1 MAKQPANGS
10 QPQPVADPLD
20 LNRRPSPSGSWVRG
34 LLDIGLGLLFNVA
47 FFTFAWAIPLAFVQR
62 YFLGHPVAI
71 AETAIFLIGLAILV
85 VKALR
90 VREQILL
97 TKGTRDR
104 DLMPTIPADLSESE
118 RWVVH
123 NDAGR
128 VARGWL
134 GVLEQLP
141 TSARTSPLVL
151 RLNELLTRQASRAS
165 TRHLADDQRELS
177 ARDLD
182 SAHDS
187 FALVRIIVWA
197 IPMLGFLGT
206 VIGITQTLGGLD
218 FTKGPEAV
226 DQLKTGLYVAFDTTA
241 IGLVFS
247 VGAIFL
253 QFPIERAEQRML
265 AEIDQRVGALLSE
278 HLPSDDHVENPAA
291 QISLLCEGIRVA
303 VGQSLASQTDL
314 WRQTID
320 EAQQHWRGLA
330 DDNGRR
336 LSQSLLETLSPVLQI
351 HSRAFDEHA
360 SALREH
366 TDALAGVE
374 KQWSNEFGDRWN
386 RWNEV
391 VEKRCDQLAVESQ
404 ASQRLADGLSGAML
418 TLARAV
424 DALSR
429 HLPPATQAALAA
441 DLAQALPA
449 SQSAEPII
457 EPASETIPAKVASP
471 KPIRRRAA

>member
-1 MAKQPANGS
+1 MAKQPVNGS
-10 QPQPVADPLD
+10 QPVTDTLD
-20 LNRRPSPSGSWVRG
+20 VSGRPNSDGPTVGG
-34 LLDIGLGLLFNVA
+34 LLDIGLGLLFNVV
-47 FFTFAWAIPLAFVQR
+47 FFTFAWAVPLAFVER
-62 YFLGHPVAI
+62 YFLGHPIAM
-71 AETAIFLIGLAILV
+71 AETAIFLIGLAILA
-85 VKALR
+85 VKAKR
-90 VREQILL
+90 VHEQLLL
-97 TKGTRDR
+97 TRGIRDC
-104 DLMPTIPADLSESE
+104 DLTPAVDTELSESE
-118 RWVVH
+118 RWVVR

-128 VARGWL
+128 AARGWL
-134 GVLEQLP
+134 AALEQLP
-141 TSARTSPLVL
+141 TSARNSPLVL
-151 RLNELLTRQASRAS
+151 RLNELLSRQASRAS

-182 SAHDS
+182 AAHDS

-265 AEIDQRVGALLSE
+265 AEIDQRVGTLLSTY
-278 HLPSDDHVENPAA
+278 LPSDDHVENPAA
-291 QISLLCEGIRVA
+291 QISLLCDGIRVA

-320 EAQQHWRGLA
+320 EARQHWRGLA

-336 LSQSLLETLSPVLQI
+336 LSQSLLETLAPVLQI
-351 HSRAFDEHA
+351 HSHAFDEHA

-366 TDALAGVE
+366 ADALADVE
-374 KQWSNEFGDRWN
+374 KQWGSEFGERWN
-386 RWNEV
+386 RWNDV
-391 VEKRCDQLAVESQ
+391 VAKRCDQLTEDAQ

-429 HLPPATQAALAA
+429 HLPPSAQAALAA

-449 SQSAEPII
+449 SRSIDPLT
-457 EPASETIPAKVASP
+457 EPAAETTPSTVTRP

>member
-10 QPQPVADPLD
+10 QPHTIADTPD
-20 LNRRPSPSGSWVRG
+20 AGSRANSDGSSVRG
-34 LLDIGLGLLFNVA
+34 LWDIGLGLLFNVV
-47 FFTFAWAIPLAFVQR
+47 FFTLAWAVPLAFVQR
-62 YFLGHPVAI
+62 YFLGHPIAI
-71 AETAIFLIGLAILV
+71 AETAVFFIGLAILA
-85 VKALR
+85 VKAKR
-90 VREQILL
+90 VREQVLL
-97 TKGTRDR
+97 TKGIRDR
-104 DLMPTIPADLSESE
+104 DLMPTVPTALSESE
-118 RWVVH
+118 RWVVQ

-134 GVLEQLP
+134 GALEQLP
-141 TSARTSPLVL
+141 ASARTSPLVL
-151 RLNELLTRQASRAS
+151 RLTELLNRQATRAT

-182 SAHDS
+182 AAHDS

-206 VIGITQTLGGLD
+206 VVGITQTLGGLD

-265 AEIDQRVGALLSE
+265 AEIDQRVGALLST

-291 QISLLCEGIRVA
+291 QISLLCDGIRVA

-314 WRQTID
+314 WRKTID

-360 SALREH
+360 AALREH
-366 TDALAGVE
+366 ADALSGVE
-374 KQWSNEFGDRWN
+374 KQWSNEFGEGWN
-386 RWNEV
+386 RWNDV
-391 VEKRCDQLAVESQ
+391 VAKRCDQLTEDAQS
-404 ASQRLADGLSGAML
+404 SQRIADGLSGAML

-429 HLPPATQAALAA
+429 HLPPSAQAALAA
-441 DLAQALPA
+441 DLAQAVPA
-449 SQSAEPII
+449 SQLIDPLT
-457 EPASETIPAKVASP
+457 EPASATIPATVKSP

>member
-10 QPQPVADPLD
+10 QPQPVAAPPADNP
-20 LNRRPSPSGSWVRG
+20 RPNSGGPPVRG

-47 FFTFAWAIPLAFVQR
+47 FFTFAWAIPLGFVQR

-71 AETAIFLIGLAILV
+71 AETAIFLIGLAILA
-85 VKALR
+85 VKAMR

-118 RWVVH
+118 RWVVR

-134 GVLEQLP
+134 GALEQLP

-151 RLNELLTRQASRAS
+151 RLNELLTRQAARAS

-218 FTKGPEAV
+218 FTKGAEAV
-226 DQLKTGLYVAFDTTA
+226 DQLKSGLYVAFDTTA

-278 HLPSDDHVENPAA
+278 HLPSDDHVDNPAA
-291 QISLLCEGIRVA
+291 QIALLCEGIRVA

-320 EAQQHWRGLA
+320 EAQLHWRGLA

-336 LSQSLLETLSPVLQI
+336 LSQSLLETLAPVLQV

-366 TDALAGVE
+366 SDALAGVE
-374 KQWSNEFGDRWN
+374 KQWSDEFGDRWN
-386 RWNEV
+386 RWNEAV
-391 VEKRCDQLAVESQ
+391 ATRFDQLAEESQ
-404 ASQRLADGLSGAML
+404 ASRRIADGLSGAML

-449 SQSAEPII
+449 SESAEPII
-457 EPASETIPAKVASP
+457 EPASETIPANPASP